1 MATGQARGNSHQN
14 DLRPNWMPHI
24 TICYSTAS
32 QPAAP
37 IIDALGL
44 ELPSRLTQISALSLV
59 IQHGPERDWNW
70 TTLGTIRLPAPA
82 RT

>member
-1 MATGQARGNSHQN
+1 
-14 DLRPNWMPHI
+14 MPHV

-44 ELPSRLTQISALSLV
+44 ELPSRQIQISELSLV
-59 IQHGPERDWNW
+59 VQHGPERDWNW
-70 TTLGTIRLPAPA
+70 TTIGTVRLPAPA